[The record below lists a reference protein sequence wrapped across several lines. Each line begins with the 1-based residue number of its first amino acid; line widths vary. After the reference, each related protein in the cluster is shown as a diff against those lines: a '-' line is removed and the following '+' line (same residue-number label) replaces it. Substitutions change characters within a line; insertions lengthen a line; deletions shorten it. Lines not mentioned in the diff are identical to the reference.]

1 MRDREGDQRSR
12 EEPINPHHLMV
23 VPDDR
28 QPAPTDWRPHTAA
41 LDGKQWWCMAQKRRR
56 RWVSVFVG
64 SGHGVLCVRSCVQIT
79 GDPSCTKKV
88 QITVVPATRELR

>member
-12 EEPINPHHLMV
+12 EEPTNPHHPMV

-41 LDGKQWWCMAQKRRR
+41 LDGKQWWCTAQKRRR
-56 RWVSVFVG
+56 RWVRCLWGRAMVFYV
-64 SGHGVLCVRSCVQIT
+64 SDHLCRSPVT
-79 GDPSCTKKV
+79 
-88 QITVVPATRELR
+88 